1 MYIQEV
7 LAEVNKVHSCMQPHF
22 MSTRSPNLHEIEAE
36 RAICDRHLINLMCMS
51 WISVN
56 KICAGITTQGVQR

>member
-36 RAICDRHLINLMCMS
+36 RAICDRHLFNVYVMD
-51 WISVN
+51 
-56 KICAGITTQGVQR
+56 ICQ